1 MSGKGAFC
9 AEPRLLN
16 KCIEASTS
24 SGDSALVLAIRAGS
38 LESAR
43 ALRAVGAAVTL
54 PAVRVAAEKDD
65 DTTTADA
72 AVGGGAAAGT
82 VAPPLL
88 AELLG
93 GLDDPAVLSSCLL
106 LQSTAADGVGGS
118 SSNESSSSKEQ
129 QEETPLAAA
138 SRVGNVDSVVY
149 ILQRAAEIL
158 PDGPATPGLGFGDA
172 LRGAVCFNHLSTL
185 QALLSG
191 ACAAQDRTDRVA
203 LEQQFEQ
210 QSAGS
215 CSSFIPKFMN

>member
-149 ILQRAAEIL
+149 ILQRAAEVL

-210 QSAGS
+210 QSGPAAAAH
-215 CSSFIPKFMN
+215 SFRNS

>member
-1 MSGKGAFC
+1 LSGKGAFC

-38 LESAR
+38 LESVR

-72 AVGGGAAAGT
+72 AVGGGAAAGA

-149 ILQRAAEIL
+149 ILQRAAEVL

>member
-1 MSGKGAFC
+1 LSGKGAFC

-38 LESAR
+38 LESVR

-106 LQSTAADGVGGS
+106 LQSTAADGVGS